1 MEDEIGTLEE
11 GKYAD
16 LVVLDR
22 DYLSIPVDEI
32 RHIQPL
38 ITMMAGQVVYDVV
51 N

>member
-1 MEDEIGTLEE
+1 MEKDIGTLEA

-22 DYLSIPVDEI
+22 DYLSIPVDEV
-32 RHIQPL
+32 RDIQPL
-38 ITMMAGQVVYDVV
+38 MTMMAGQIVYDAV